1 MVKHLKFILFYPKIG
16 PDMYLTHWLLFFK
29 PFRIWFQKRKIKTIG
44 IDSELRPYVTILG
57 TDNIIIGNR
66 VIVPPYTLLSTLPN
80 DTSSTITIED
90 DVLFGPNVSV
100 YSSTHKYDDPSL
112 PIKDQGYTVKPVLLK
127 KGCWIGI
134 NVVILP
140 GVTIGKN
147 AVIGANSVVN
157 SDIPDFAVAVGSPAR
172 IIKFIK

>member
-1 MVKHLKFILFYPKIG
+1 MLKHLKFILFYPKIG

-100 YSSTHKYDDPSL
+100 YSSSHKFDNPSL
-112 PIKDQGYTVKPVLLK
+112 PVKDQGYIVKPVLLK

-140 GVTIGKN
+140 GVTIGRN

-157 SDIPDFAVAVGSPAR
+157 SDIPDFAVAAGSPAR
-172 IIKFIK
+172 IIKFIQ